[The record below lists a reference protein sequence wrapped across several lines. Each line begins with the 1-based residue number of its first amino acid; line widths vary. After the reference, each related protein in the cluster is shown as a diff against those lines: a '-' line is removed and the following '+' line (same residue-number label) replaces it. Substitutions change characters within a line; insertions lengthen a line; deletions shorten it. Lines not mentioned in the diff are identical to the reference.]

1 MRGCARASGLLILA
15 LTAAAC
21 AVPAASPVATAVQV
35 PTERPTASARPSPAA
50 SEPARPL
57 AEELPTHLGEVEL
70 HTFETGRDLLG
81 RLAAELD
88 VPPQDLEVAYA
99 SEHGARFVEMYAIR
113 LAGRSSAELAQA
125 LEPAAYIARDATVS
139 ADVIDGT
146 AVTVIDSPSE
156 GSQVGTSYL
165 VVLDETLV
173 VIRTFERADAQDALA
188 ALP

>member
-1 MRGCARASGLLILA
+1 MALA
-15 LTAAAC
+15 LAAC
-21 AVPAASPVATAVQV
+21 ATPAPSPVETAVQT
-35 PTERPTASARPSPAA
+35 PTDRPIASAPPNPTA

-88 VPPQDLEVAYA
+88 VPPQELEVAYA
-99 SEHGARFVEMYAIR
+99 SEHGARFIEMYAIR
-113 LAGRSSAELAQA
+113 LAGRSPADLAQA

-139 ADVIDGT
+139 SDVIDGT

-156 GSQVGTSYL
+156 GPQVGTSYL
-165 VVLDETLV
+165 VVLDETLI
-173 VIRTFERADAQDALA
+173 VIRTFERTDAEDALA